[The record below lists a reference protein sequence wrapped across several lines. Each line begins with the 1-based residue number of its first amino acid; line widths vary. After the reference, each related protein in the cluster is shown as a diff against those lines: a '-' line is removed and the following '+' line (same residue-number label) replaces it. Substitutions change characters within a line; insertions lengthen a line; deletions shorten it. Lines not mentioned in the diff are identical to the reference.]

1 MFTYNYHVIDHII
14 FFVYFFGGP
23 SDGPN
28 AWNFRGEAINFR
40 GEASGDRGEATGF
53 RQWPLHKWIHCFQ
66 TPSALGSSF
75 DKQNALQQ
83 TRKCLE
89 IRALGTSET

>member
-1 MFTYNYHVIDHII
+1 MFTYR
-14 FFVYFFGGP
+14 GE
-23 SDGPN
+23 
-28 AWNFRGEAINFR
+28 ATNFRGEATGDRGEATNFR